1 MKEKT
6 FKEKFMEEVEDKKDA
21 LTKVWNAV
29 DPRNEYRSI
38 SKEVLFFTHTDLFK
52 LLFPVSWAKKKLS
65 TYFAPRSK
73 LRQAELID
81 SMQAELIDSM
91 QTAAFEIFMFLVIGA
106 IIALCY
112 WAWHRYFGEPPVEVL
127 P

>member
-65 TYFAPRSK
+65 NYFDPRSK
-73 LRQAELID
+73 LRQAELY
-81 SMQAELIDSM
+81 DSM
-91 QTAAFEIFMFLVIGA
+91 QTAAFEIFMILVIVA